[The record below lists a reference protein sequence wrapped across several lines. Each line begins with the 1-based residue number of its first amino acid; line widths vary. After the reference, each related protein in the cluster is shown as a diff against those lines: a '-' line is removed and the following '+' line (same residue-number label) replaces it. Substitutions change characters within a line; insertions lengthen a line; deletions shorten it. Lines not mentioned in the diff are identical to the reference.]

1 MIASLPMYD
10 RPETATAHDRLW
22 ANFRDAWPGAPA
34 DLTRGG
40 NPWNHWRHSELLLS
54 QTCGLPYRARLH
66 GTVRLVG
73 APVHDLPCQDGHYFS
88 TIIARADDSRTT
100 LVEFADACPAVN
112 DPLSQSGWAALDAKA
127 RDEGFRFSK
136 HVLTGSHAASAN
148 AVANRV
154 ADIAAI
160 DAVSWKYIKK
170 FDSLATVLKEI
181 VRTPPTP
188 ALPYITAMAQ
198 NACKVFDTLQ
208 SAIQNLEDT
217 DKDLL
222 CLTGLARIRARD
234 YLEMPMPAALSS
246 ISSRKRSS

>member
-10 RPETATAHDRLW
+10 RPETASALDRLW
-22 ANFRDAWPGAPA
+22 ANFRDGWPGAPTE
-34 DLTRGG
+34 LTRGG

-73 APVHDLPCQDGHYFS
+73 VPVHDLPCPDGRYFS
-88 TIIARADDSRTT
+88 TIIARVDDSRTT
-100 LVEFADACPAVN
+100 LVEFAEARPAVN

-127 RDEGFRFSK
+127 RDEGFRFSEP
-136 HVLTGSHAASAN
+136 VLTGSHAASAH

-160 DAVSWKYIKK
+160 DAVSWKFIKE
-170 FDSLATVLKEI
+170 FDSVATVLKEI
-181 VRTPPTP
+181 VHTPPTP
-188 ALPYITAMAQ
+188 ALPYVTAMTQDAR
-198 NACKVFDTLQ
+198 KVFDTLQ
-208 SAIQNLEDT
+208 GAIQKLEDT
-217 DKDLL
+217 DKNLL
-222 CLTGLARIRARD
+222 CLTGLASVRAKD
-234 YLEMPMPAALSS
+234 YLELPMPGAVPS